1 MSEGDRADRTVST
14 MSKATGP
21 TDRAD
26 SAIFGDLRRGA
37 DDIQVLPAGL
47 VRLSDPSVG
56 ATGPDGPSTV
66 ARAIAHRGRVNQA
79 RTFQRFRSQGSG
91 LMKRSGGHT
100 MMIQAD
106 AGACQHDDGE
116 TTCPVCEKM
125 TDSQRQLLR
134 SVSRLDQLTPSTAVP
149 IMPPVAYAGRATLLF
164 GREGS
169 GKSTFERYAVS
180 RMTRGEDFRGEPI
193 QPVRTLWIGE
203 ERPDDVCAEF
213 GRFAD
218 LDMDQSLV
226 HVVSIR
232 DAKVEDLHTV
242 IAALG
247 VKLAIIDPLS
257 DLVRLSNNNYAN
269 AREAVSRIW
278 PRSPDVAIVGILHAS
293 KSGGYVGSV
302 GQGGA
307 CDLLIDY
314 AAPDLSNSPS
324 YRELRVVKSRCRDA
338 QQQGAAYY
346 LEFDGL
352 RYSEVEKIE
361 PESRAQDGPA
371 QAAIWEFLRANPH
384 TSKTATARHFEIKPG
399 GSAAYKALSRSFDD
413 FEPDAPTNGAGTVP
427 CRMPEPEGEI

>member
-1 MSEGDRADRTVST
+1 
-14 MSKATGP
+14 
-21 TDRAD
+21 
-26 SAIFGDLRRGA
+26 
-37 DDIQVLPAGL
+37 
-47 VRLSDPSVG
+47 
-56 ATGPDGPSTV
+56 
-66 ARAIAHRGRVNQA
+66 
-79 RTFQRFRSQGSG
+79 
-91 LMKRSGGHT
+91 

-106 AGACQHDDGE
+106 AGACQHDDAE
-116 TTCPVCEKM
+116 TTFPVCEKM

-149 IMPPVAYAGRATLLF
+149 IMPPVAYAGGITLMS

-169 GKSTFERYAVS
+169 GKSTYLRYSVS

-203 ERPDDVCAEF
+203 ERKDDVCAEF

-218 LDMDQSLV
+218 LAMDQSLV

-232 DAKVEDLHTV
+232 DVAKVEDLHTV

-278 PRSPDVAIVGILHAS
+278 PRSPDVAMVGILHAS

-346 LEFDGL
+346 LDFDGL

-371 QAAIWEFLRANPH
+371 QAAIWEFLRANPDA
-384 TSKTATARHFEIKPG
+384 SKTATARHFEIKPG

-413 FEPDAPTNGAGTVP
+413 FEPDARTNGAGTFP
-427 CRMPEPEGEI
+427 FRMPEPEGEI

>member
-134 SVSRLDQLTPSTAVP
+134 SVSRLDELTPSTAVP
-149 IMPPVAYAGRATLLF
+149 IMPPVAYAGRTTLLF

-203 ERPDDVCAEF
+203 ERKDDVCAEF

-218 LDMDQSLV
+218 LEMDQSLV

-232 DAKVEDLHTV
+232 DVAKVEDLHTV

-257 DLVRLSNNNYAN
+257 DLVRLSNNNYAT

-278 PRSPDVAIVGILHAS
+278 PRSPDVAMVGILHAS

-346 LEFDGL
+346 LDFDGL

-371 QAAIWEFLRANPH
+371 QAAIWEFLRANPD

-399 GSAAYKALSRSFDD
+399 GTAAYKALSRSFDD
-413 FEPDAPTNGAGTVP
+413 FEPDAPTNGAGSNAS
-427 CRMPEPEGEI
+427 

>member
-1 MSEGDRADRTVST
+1 
-14 MSKATGP
+14 
-21 TDRAD
+21 
-26 SAIFGDLRRGA
+26 
-37 DDIQVLPAGL
+37 
-47 VRLSDPSVG
+47 
-56 ATGPDGPSTV
+56 
-66 ARAIAHRGRVNQA
+66 
-79 RTFQRFRSQGSG
+79 
-91 LMKRSGGHT
+91 

-134 SVSRLDQLTPSTAVP
+134 SVSRLDELTPSTAVP
-149 IMPPVAYAGRATLLF
+149 IMPPVAYAGRTTLLF

-203 ERPDDVCAEF
+203 ERKDDVCAEF
-213 GRFAD
+213 ARFAD
-218 LDMDQSLV
+218 LEMDQSLV

-232 DAKVEDLHTV
+232 DVAKVEDLHTV

-257 DLVRLSNNNYAN
+257 DLVRLSNNNYAT

-278 PRSPDVAIVGILHAS
+278 PRSPDVAMVGILHAS

-346 LEFDGL
+346 LDFDGL

-361 PESRAQDGPA
+361 PEIASTRRAGPGCYLGVLARESGHQQNPPRLATSRSSPAARPRTKRSRAASMTSSPMPRRTEYPCCQGP
-371 QAAIWEFLRANPH
+371 
-384 TSKTATARHFEIKPG
+384 
-399 GSAAYKALSRSFDD
+399 GSREDLVRR
-413 FEPDAPTNGAGTVP
+413 GW
-427 CRMPEPEGEI
+427 

>member
-1 MSEGDRADRTVST
+1 
-14 MSKATGP
+14 
-21 TDRAD
+21 
-26 SAIFGDLRRGA
+26 
-37 DDIQVLPAGL
+37 
-47 VRLSDPSVG
+47 
-56 ATGPDGPSTV
+56 
-66 ARAIAHRGRVNQA
+66 
-79 RTFQRFRSQGSG
+79 
-91 LMKRSGGHT
+91 
-100 MMIQAD
+100 MMIQTD

-134 SVSRLDQLTPSTAVP
+134 SVSRLDELTPSTAVP
-149 IMPPVAYAGRATLLF
+149 IMPPVAYAGRTTLLF

-180 RMTRGEDFRGEPI
+180 LMTRGEDFRGAPI

-203 ERPDDVCAEF
+203 ERKDDVCAEF

-218 LDMDQSLV
+218 LEMDQSLV

-232 DAKVEDLHTV
+232 DVAKVEDLHTV

-278 PRSPDVAIVGILHAS
+278 PRSPDVAMVGILHAS

-346 LEFDGL
+346 LDFDGL

-371 QAAIWEFLRANPH
+371 QAAIWEFLRANPD

-399 GSAAYKALSRSFDD
+399 GTAAYKALSRSFDD
-413 FEPDAPTNGAGTVP
+413 FEPDAPTNGAGTFP
-427 CRMPEPEGEI
+427 FRMPEPEGEI